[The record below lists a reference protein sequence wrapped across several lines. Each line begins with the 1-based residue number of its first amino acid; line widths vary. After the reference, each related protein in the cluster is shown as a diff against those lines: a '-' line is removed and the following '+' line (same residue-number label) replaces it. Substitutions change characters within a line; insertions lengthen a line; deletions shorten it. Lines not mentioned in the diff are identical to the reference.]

1 MARVVGV
8 LLQGTLAAVG
18 CVLCSLGTGGPPV
31 VAFAGALLLL
41 LALPVPHVLR
51 TRRRGPRDAVVAAD
65 AAATTV
71 GLAGPAAVFLAVQ
84 TDSDL
89 TLGLVVAC
97 LVAALTV
104 SAAARHELGSAT
116 RPSRAGRPVTGPHDG

>member
-1 MARVVGV
+1 MTRVVGFF
-8 LLQGTLAAVG
+8 LQGTLAGVG

-41 LALPVPHVLR
+41 LALPLPHVLR
-51 TRRRGPRDAVVAAD
+51 TRRLGPRRDAVVAAD

-71 GLAGPAAVFLAVQ
+71 GLAGPAAVFLAMQ

-104 SAAARHELGSAT
+104 SAAARHELGPAT
-116 RPSRAGRPVTGPHDG
+116 RRDR

>member
-89 TLGLVVAC
+89 TLGVVVAC

-104 SAAARHELGSAT
+104 SAAARHE
-116 RPSRAGRPVTGPHDG
+116 